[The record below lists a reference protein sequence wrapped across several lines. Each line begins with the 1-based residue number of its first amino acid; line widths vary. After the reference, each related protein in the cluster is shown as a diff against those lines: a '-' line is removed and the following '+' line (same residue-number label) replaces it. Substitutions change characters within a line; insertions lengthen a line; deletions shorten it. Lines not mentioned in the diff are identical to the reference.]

1 MDWISN
7 IYNKYN
13 SIHEATKHLYE
24 LVFGKIARM
33 PSNKLLGSEDKLA
46 SYDEYLIN
54 LVTQFH
60 TIQRNVRGNV
70 IAAKIK

>member
-1 MDWISN
+1 
-7 IYNKYN
+7 
-13 SIHEATKHLYE
+13 
-24 LVFGKIARM
+24 M

-70 IAAKIK
+70 IAAKIKLKKY